1 MMHNIKN
8 GDIQKKTEVHMGLDK
23 CAVIFLSIVTIM
35 WLGWLVHKLNSCDTL
50 RLYQQN
56 TLIVLPP
63 NGYEGRA

>member
-1 MMHNIKN
+1 
-8 GDIQKKTEVHMGLDK
+8 MGLDK
-23 CAVIFLSIVTIM
+23 CAVIILSIVTIM